1 MTMPMTDDQSKPRRQ
16 RVDRAVKLAAENRWE
31 EAVTANQSLL
41 EQFGEDVSAYN
52 RLGKACLE
60 LGRYAEARRAYSRS
74 LELDPQNTIARK
86 NLDRLA
92 NVDVDEEAQAPH
104 IRAGSGANVFVEET
118 GKTAVVQLLRPA
130 SADVLGKLTA
140 GDRVELR
147 AEGRALMVYDTDG
160 DRLGQIEPKLGLRLI
175 NFMEGGNRYEAA
187 IVAIDGNHVRVIIRE
202 TFQHP
207 SQFGKV
213 SFPPRDGAESGF
225 RSYIKGSVIH
235 YEVDDEE
242 DIYDE
247 GDYGNETDADNEEAL
262 DEHEPAEDDDRAS
275 E

>member
-1 MTMPMTDDQSKPRRQ
+1 MTMQMTEDQSKQRRQ
-16 RVDRAVKLAAENRWE
+16 RVDSAVKLAAENRWE

-41 EQFGEDVSAYN
+41 EQYGEDVSAYN

-60 LGRYAEARRAYSRS
+60 LGRYGEARRAYSRS
-74 LELDPQNTIARK
+74 LELDPQNMIARK

-92 NVDVDEEAQAPH
+92 NVDVDEEAPH

-147 AEGRALMVYDTDG
+147 AEGRALMAYDTDG
-160 DRLGQIEPKLGLRLI
+160 ERLGQIEPKLGLRLI

-187 IVAIDGNHVRVIIRE
+187 IVTLDGSHVRVIIRE

-213 SFPPRDGAESGF
+213 SFPPRDAAETGF

-242 DIYDE
+242 DLYDE
-247 GDYGNETDADNEEAL
+247 GDYGNEADAESDEAM
-262 DEHEPAEDDDRAS
+262 DDHEPAEDDDRS
-275 E
+275 GE